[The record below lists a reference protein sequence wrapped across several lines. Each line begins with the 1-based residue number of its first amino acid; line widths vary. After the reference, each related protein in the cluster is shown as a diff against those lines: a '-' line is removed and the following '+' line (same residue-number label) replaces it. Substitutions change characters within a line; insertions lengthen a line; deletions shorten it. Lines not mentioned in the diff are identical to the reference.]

1 MNMFVSSIDFVSIAT
16 ILGLSFETVQCGILF
31 CISFDCIPEQIITMM
46 QNTDICGRFSK
57 IIL

>member
-1 MNMFVSSIDFVSIAT
+1 MNMFVRSIDSVSVAT
-16 ILGLSFETVQCGILF
+16 IFRLGFETVQCGILF

-46 QNTDICGRFSK
+46 KNTDIYGQFSK

>member
-1 MNMFVSSIDFVSIAT
+1 MNMLVGSIDSVSVGI
-16 ILGLSFETVQCGILF
+16 IFGLGFETVQCGILF

>member
-1 MNMFVSSIDFVSIAT
+1 MFVRSHDSVSVAT
-16 ILGLSFETVQCGILF
+16 IFGLGFETVQCGILF

-46 QNTDICGRFSK
+46 KNTDIYGRFSK